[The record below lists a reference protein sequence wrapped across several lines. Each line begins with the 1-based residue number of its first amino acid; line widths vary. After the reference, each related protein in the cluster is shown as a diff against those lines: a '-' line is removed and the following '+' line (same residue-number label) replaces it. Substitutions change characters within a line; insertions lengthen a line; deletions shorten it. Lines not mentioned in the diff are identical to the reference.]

1 MLLDFIKN
9 NLKLSA
15 EVCDALLLSWQYSKE
30 LNRGDFLIQQH
41 QVEQYLYFI
50 EEGTVGIFYPNED
63 QNQCVG
69 FGYSPSVICSFP
81 SFVKKLP
88 SEYFIQTLSKT
99 KVIGISRNDFYRHM
113 ENFPS
118 LERLWRKML
127 EEALLG
133 RIEREID
140 LLTIAPATRIQRL
153 LNRSPHIFQMI
164 PLKYIASYL
173 RMTPE
178 TLSRNM
184 KNIKS

>member
-1 MLLDFIKN
+1 MLLDFLKN
-9 NLKLSA
+9 NLKLSD
-15 EVCDALLLSWQYSKE
+15 ELSSVLHASWKYEKQ
-30 LNRGDFLIQQH
+30 LNRGDFLIQTN
-41 QVEQYLYFI
+41 QVEQFLYFI

-69 FGYSPSVICSFP
+69 FGYSPSLICSVP
-81 SFVKKLP
+81 SFVKKRP

-99 KVIGISRNDFYRHM
+99 KVIGISRNEFYQHM
-113 ENFPS
+113 EKS
-118 LERLWRKML
+118 IELERLWRIML

-140 LLTIAPATRIQRL
+140 LLTIAPQTRIQRL
-153 LNRSPHIFQMI
+153 LNRSPHIFQLV

>member
-1 MLLDFIKN
+1 MLLDFLQN
-9 NLKLSA
+9 NLKLSE
-15 EVCDALLLSWQYSKE
+15 EVSSVLSASWKYEKQ
-30 LNRGDFLIQQH
+30 LNRGDFLIQTN

-69 FGYSPSVICSFP
+69 FGYSPSLICSFP
-81 SFVKKLP
+81 SFVKKRP

-99 KVIGISRNDFYRHM
+99 KVIGISRNEFYQHM
-113 ENFPS
+113 ENFPE
-118 LERLWRKML
+118 LERLWRVML

-140 LLTIAPATRIQRL
+140 LLTIAPTTRIQRL
-153 LNRSPHIFQMI
+153 LNRSPHIFQI
-164 PLKYIASYL
+164 VPLKYIASYL

>member
-1 MLLDFIKN
+1 MLLDFLQN
-9 NLKLSA
+9 NLKLST
-15 EVCDALLLSWQYSKE
+15 EVSSVLYDSWKYEKQ
-30 LNRGDFLIQQH
+30 LNRGDFLIQTS
-41 QVEQYLYFI
+41 QVEQFLYFI

-63 QNQCVG
+63 HNQCVG

-88 SEYFIQTLSKT
+88 SEYFIQTLSKA
-99 KVIGISRNDFYRHM
+99 KVIGISRDEFYRHLDS
-113 ENFPS
+113 FPE
-118 LERLWRKML
+118 LERLWRIML

-140 LLTIAPATRIQRL
+140 LLTIAPKIRIQRL
-153 LNRSPHIFQMI
+153 LNRSPHIFQI
-164 PLKYIASYL
+164 VPLKYIASYL

-184 KNIKS
+184 KK

>member
-1 MLLDFIKN
+1 MLLEFLKN
-9 NLKLSA
+9 NLKLPD
-15 EVCDALLLSWQYSKE
+15 EICETLLASWQYSRA
-30 LNRGDFLIQQH
+30 LNRGDFLIQTN

-50 EEGTVGIFYPNED
+50 EEGTLGIFYPNED

-69 FGYSPSVICSFP
+69 FGYSPSLICSFP
-81 SFVKKLP
+81 SFVKKRP

-99 KVIGISRNDFYRHM
+99 KVIGISRNEFYQQM
-113 ENFPS
+113 ENSPE
-118 LERLWRKML
+118 LERLWRTML

-140 LLTIAPATRIQRL
+140 LLTIAPQTRIQRL
-153 LNRSPHIFQMI
+153 LNRSPHIFQI
-164 PLKYIASYL
+164 VPLKYIASYL